1 MSFTCLDCGAG
12 FEIPADTLINEIV
25 GCPDCL
31 LDYVIKKNE
40 AGSLDLEEFVID
52 GEDWGE

>member
-12 FEIPADTLINEIV
+12 FEIPVDTLINEIV

-31 LDYVIKKNE
+31 LDYVIIENE
-40 AGSLDLEEFVID
+40 AGTIDLKEFVID